1 MRWGYKAVRL
11 LCRAI
16 WRTAFRLEVSGL
28 ENVPPEG
35 QGVLLASNHQSFLD
49 PITIGVALRREIN
62 PVARESL
69 FHNPLFRSLIRYLN
83 AFPIQRSS
91 ADMAAVREGIRRLKN
106 ADALVLFPEATRTRD
121 GRIGR
126 ISPGFALLAKKAC
139 VPIVPVLIDGAFE
152 CWPRSRKRCRFSLFA
167 ADPGS
172 RVAEFAYGSPTPAV
186 TCRCACGKLHVH
198 LQRTMRLD
206 AKALKYAVIGLNGFF
221 RFNLAVGY
229 PPQELNEAQ
238 LVLGVVD
245 LPAI

>member
-152 CWPRSRKRCRFSLFA
+152 CWPRSRKLPRPGRMSVTYGVPITTAQQGDLKPREV
-167 ADPGS
+167 ADVLKQRLAELKRGRNGAGS
-172 RVAEFAYGSPTPAV
+172 
-186 TCRCACGKLHVH
+186 
-198 LQRTMRLD
+198 
-206 AKALKYAVIGLNGFF
+206 
-221 RFNLAVGY
+221 
-229 PPQELNEAQ
+229 
-238 LVLGVVD
+238 
-245 LPAI
+245 